1 LPGALAA
8 GTVTVAV
15 ALTGEVDVGLT
26 VALGVNAQVAPA
38 MLGLK
43 PQLRVTVWLKEP
55 WAVT

>member
-1 LPGALAA
+1 VAVPA

-15 ALTGEVDVGLT
+15 ALTGEPDVGLT
-26 VALGVNAQVAPA
+26 VALGVKAHAAPE

-43 PQLRVTVWLKEP
+43 PQLRVTAWLNEP